1 MVRCTAYCWM
11 DSAVAHEDTAAKGV
25 VDTKNRRK
33 RVECGRS
40 IVGCGGSKTLFSK
53 ESERFA
59 SLEVVENIAIRV
71 PKGLKW

>member
-11 DSAVAHEDTAAKGV
+11 DSVVAHEDTAAKGV

-33 RVECGRS
+33 RVECGRA
-40 IVGCGGSKTLFSK
+40 IVGCGSIKTFL
-53 ESERFA
+53 SEEGERLA
-59 SLEVVENIAIRV
+59 PLEVVENIAIRV